1 MLDEEKLHL
10 VSLGKGFNLSQKIDN
25 KVSFYI
31 KEQAYKTPDKIAVIC
46 GKLKIS
52 YRDLYV
58 RSLGLARKL
67 NQEGIKSGSRV
78 AVYSDP
84 SLNMIIAVLGIVLS
98 GAAYVPLDKRKPH
111 ESLKKIISNAAPS
124 LIICE
129 NEKDCVFN
137 VKTLEIDSLFR
148 IENDDFVNFSCDQKN
163 DLAYII
169 YTSGSTGEPK
179 GVAVGH
185 RQLAASTQARRDVY
199 GGEHVFLLLSS
210 LAFDSSVAGIWGT
223 LTSGGT
229 LVIANKDE
237 MRDPEKIV
245 ELITL
250 NNVSHLL
257 CIPSLYDNI
266 LNELERAK
274 LQNIRLKTA
283 IVAGEILQQKTLEKH
298 FLLFDKGVELV
309 NEYGPTEATVWA
321 SYERYK
327 NCSKVSIGNP
337 VPGISLYVLND
348 DLEFIGQGEKGELF
362 IAGYQIAEGYF
373 NQPEKTNEVFFDDI
387 LSKGGKMYKTGDFVR
402 WNEEGNLEFL
412 GRKDNQVKIRGH
424 RIEIE
429 EVEKVF
435 NDLEYVQG
443 AIITPSEDNGSLRAF
458 VVLCKKTSLEQIKI
472 DVSKFLSEV
481 ALPSQIDVIDGFP
494 QTANGKIDRKKLATL
509 VKENKADDISISPN
523 SDDIVSIISAAWG
536 EVLGLDKKVPEDVN
550 FFDLGGHSLMIFK
563 LQDAFERYLGK
574 RPSVVS
580 LFRHTTISAQAQ
592 LLAAA

>member
-1 MLDEEKLHL
+1 MLDREELFL
-10 VSLGKGFNLSQKIDN
+10 MSLGKGVDLSQKVDN
-25 KVSFYI
+25 KVSFNV
-31 KEQAYKTPDKIAVIC
+31 KEQAYRAPDKVAVVC
-46 GKLKIS
+46 GRLKIS

-78 AVYSDP
+78 AVYFDP
-84 SLNMIIAVLGIVLS
+84 SINMIIAVLGVVLS
-98 GAAYVPLDKRKPH
+98 GAAYVPLDKKKPQ
-111 ESLKKIISNAAPS
+111 ESLKKVVNNADPS

-129 NEKDCVFN
+129 NEKDFRFD
-137 VKTLEIDSLFR
+137 VKTIEVDNLLI
-148 IENDDFVNFSCDQKN
+148 IENDEFVDFSCDQKN

-169 YTSGSTGEPK
+169 YTSGTTGEPK

-185 RQLAASTQARRDVY
+185 MQLAASTQARRDVY
-199 GGEHVFLLLSS
+199 GGEQVFLLLSS
-210 LAFDSSVAGIWGT
+210 LAFDSSVAGVWGT

-229 LVIANKDE
+229 LVIASKDE

-245 ELITL
+245 ELIAL

-266 LNELERAK
+266 LNEVERSK
-274 LQNIRLKTA
+274 LQSLSLKTA
-283 IVAGEILQQKTLEKH
+283 IVAGEVLQQKILEKH
-298 FLLFDKGVELV
+298 FLLFGKEVELV

-321 SYERYK
+321 SYARYK
-327 NCSKVSIGNP
+327 NCSKVSIGMP
-337 VPGISLYVLND
+337 VPGASLYVLND
-348 DLEFIGQGEKGELF
+348 DLKFAGQGEKGELF
-362 IAGYQIAEGYF
+362 IAGNQVVEGYF
-373 NQPEKTNEVFFDDI
+373 NQPEKTSEVFFDDI
-387 LSKGGKMYKTGDFVR
+387 LLKGGRMYKTGDFVR

-424 RIEIE
+424 RIELE

-443 AIITPSEDNGSLRAF
+443 AIITPSKDYNSLRAF
-458 VVLCKKTSLEQIKI
+458 VVLCKEVSPEQIKI
-472 DVSKFLSEV
+472 DISKFLSEV
-481 ALPSQIDVIDGFP
+481 SVPSQIDVIDEFP
-494 QTANGKIDRKKLATL
+494 KTQNGKIDRKRLATV
-509 VKENKADDISISPN
+509 VKEKNADDISVSPN
-523 SDDIVSIISAAWG
+523 SDDIASIVSAAWG
-536 EVLGLDKKVPEDVN
+536 EVLGLDKKVPDDVN

-563 LQDAFERYLGK
+563 LQDALERYLGK

-592 LLAAA
+592 LLASA